1 MSNNLIEVDGVTKY
15 YGADPALKDVSFSVG
30 RGEII
35 GIAGPSGSGK
45 TTLLNMISGLS
56 KPSAGSIKISDKD
69 IGKLKPGKELAALVG
84 MIDQQYSIVPEL
96 NVINNVLAGNL
107 GNWSLLKSLVSLI
120 YPLEREK
127 VKLMLKD
134 LGIEDKINNKA
145 AHLSGG
151 EQQRVSIARLL
162 IQNPMV
168 VLADEPVSS
177 LDPTRAEDIMQ
188 LIKSKLVTENRSV
201 IITLHN
207 TKLIQNYCSRL
218 IGIKEHSVVFDVSSD
233 HINEEMLS
241 ELYK

>member
-1 MSNNLIEVDGVTKY
+1 
-15 YGADPALKDVSFSVG
+15 
-30 RGEII
+30 
-35 GIAGPSGSGK
+35 
-45 TTLLNMISGLS
+45 
-56 KPSAGSIKISDKD
+56 
-69 IGKLKPGKELAALVG
+69 

-127 VKLMLKD
+127 VSLMLKD

-233 HINEEMLS
+233 QINEEMLS

>member
-1 MSNNLIEVDGVTKY
+1 
-15 YGADPALKDVSFSVG
+15 
-30 RGEII
+30 
-35 GIAGPSGSGK
+35 
-45 TTLLNMISGLS
+45 
-56 KPSAGSIKISDKD
+56 
-69 IGKLKPGKELAALVG
+69 

-127 VKLMLKD
+127 VSLMLKD

-233 HINEEMLS
+233 HILS
-241 ELYK
+241 LIHI

>member
-45 TTLLNMISGLS
+45 TTLLNVISGLS

-107 GNWSLLKSLVSLI
+107 GNWRLLKSLVSLI

-127 VKLMLKD
+127 VSLMLKD

-168 VLADEPVSS
+168 GRADEPVSS

-207 TKLIQNYCSRL
+207 TKYIQ
-218 IGIKEHSVVFDVSSD
+218 KVS
-233 HINEEMLS
+233 N
-241 ELYK
+241 KGN

>member
-127 VKLMLKD
+127 VSLMLKD

-233 HINEEMLS
+233 HILS
-241 ELYK
+241 LIHI

>member
-1 MSNNLIEVDGVTKY
+1 MCEKVHKKMKNDNLIILNPSLQDILHDNIYKLEIEEKTFYVPLWCNEVEFAVSD
-15 YGADPALKDVSFSVG
+15 DQDVIVKCNC
-30 RGEII
+30 EL
-35 GIAGPSGSGK
+35 PSNI
-45 TTLLNMISGLS
+45 TIDNNNN
-56 KPSAGSIKISDKD
+56 IKKR
-69 IGKLKPGKELAALVG
+69 V
-84 MIDQQYSIVPEL
+84 
-96 NVINNVLAGNL
+96 
-107 GNWSLLKSLVSLI
+107 VSLFN
-120 YPLEREK
+120 
-127 VKLMLKD
+127 D
-134 LGIEDKINNKA
+134 LGLIDKLDKKPA
-145 AHLSGG
+145 TLSGG
-151 EQQRVSIARLL
+151 ERQRVSIARLL

>member
-127 VKLMLKD
+127 VSLMLKD

-207 TKLIQNYCSRL
+207 TCLLYTSPSPRDGLLSRMP
-218 IGIKEHSVVFDVSSD
+218 SSA
-233 HINEEMLS
+233 
-241 ELYK
+241 

>member
-1 MSNNLIEVDGVTKY
+1 
-15 YGADPALKDVSFSVG
+15 
-30 RGEII
+30 
-35 GIAGPSGSGK
+35 
-45 TTLLNMISGLS
+45 
-56 KPSAGSIKISDKD
+56 
-69 IGKLKPGKELAALVG
+69 
-84 MIDQQYSIVPEL
+84 
-96 NVINNVLAGNL
+96 
-107 GNWSLLKSLVSLI
+107 
-120 YPLEREK
+120 
-127 VKLMLKD
+127 MLKD

-233 HINEEMLS
+233 DINEEMLS

>member
-127 VKLMLKD
+127 VSLMLKD

-233 HINEEMLS
+233 QINEEMLS

>member
-120 YPLEREK
+120 YPK
-127 VKLMLKD
+127 
-134 LGIEDKINNKA
+134 GY
-145 AHLSGG
+145 
-151 EQQRVSIARLL
+151 Q
-162 IQNPMV
+162 
-168 VLADEPVSS
+168 
-177 LDPTRAEDIMQ
+177 
-188 LIKSKLVTENRSV
+188 
-201 IITLHN
+201 
-207 TKLIQNYCSRL
+207 
-218 IGIKEHSVVFDVSSD
+218 
-233 HINEEMLS
+233 
-241 ELYK
+241 